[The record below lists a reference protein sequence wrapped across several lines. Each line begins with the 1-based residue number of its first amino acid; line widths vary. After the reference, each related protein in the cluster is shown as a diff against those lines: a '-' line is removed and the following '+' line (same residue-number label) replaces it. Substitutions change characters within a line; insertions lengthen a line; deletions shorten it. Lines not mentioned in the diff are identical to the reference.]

1 MSGSAG
7 SLILLSP
14 RRGRWLHAHAIQAR
28 VDRVVEHLASPPGQW
43 HNKQIRH
50 AEAASA
56 IHCSQ
61 RPQCRHTTYDLDKGT
76 WQGIELEK
84 QRLLV
89 TVLTCFSGVPSSY
102 DLTSPTPATVATH
115 KLN

>member
-1 MSGSAG
+1 MSGSAA
-7 SLILLSP
+7 SLTLLRL
-14 RRGRWLHAHAIQAR
+14 RRGRWLHSHAIKAG

-61 RPQCRHTTYDLDKGT
+61 PPRCRHMTYDLDKGT

-89 TVLTCFSGVPSSY
+89 TVLTCFAGVPSSY
-102 DLTSPTPATVATH
+102 DLTSPTPATDATR
-115 KLN
+115 KSS